1 MKSAIILASTLA
13 LVTALPQAK
22 PVCPPPKNL
31 LPWVEKSLTTEE
43 CTELESKKPPFKELE
58 QKCGTTWSCN
68 VLSNSNEK
76 WLIDESGFVDN
87 KACLAR
93 HVRDPGQEIPWYPK
107 SRTDDECLAFKM
119 CKPAL
124 EELEEQCGTHW
135 TCSLLEGR
143 DENNRLENFWL
154 AEKTG
159 LWSKE
164 DCLRH
169 HMPDPSL

>member
-13 LVTALPQAK
+13 LVIALPQAL
-22 PVCPPPKNL
+22 PICPEPKDL
-31 LPWVEKSLTTEE
+31 LPWVEKSGTDKE
-43 CTELESKKPPFKELE
+43 CSELESTKPPFKKLE
-58 QKCGTTWSCN
+58 QKCGTTFSCN

-76 WLIDESGFVDN
+76 WLIDESGFADD

-93 HVRDPGQEIPWYPK
+93 HVRDPGQQIPWYPK
-107 SRTDDECLAFKM
+107 SHTDDECLAFKM

-124 EELEEQCGTHW
+124 EELEEQCGTDW
-135 TCSLLEGR
+135 TCSLLEAR
-143 DENNRLENFWL
+143 DENNRLENIWL
-154 AEKTG
+154 ADKTG
-159 LWSKE
+159 HRSKK